1 MLKKGKRFMNVT
13 AVSAIKNN
21 RSNCCVKKTEE
32 NNPSFKGV
40 YLKGLKQNDILS
52 LYEDGPAIWRMI
64 QTVTPQLKEKYPM
77 FHTIIE
83 VGRDYFRGISVS
95 FMRNKAYDNQLKNYI
110 VQKNSSSFQ
119 FPQFVVDSFRA
130 GSDDFAGFLD
140 GKNFRAIKMRFG
152 NLGEQQATQRF
163 MQFIRSRDQ
172 DFLIRKMY
180 EIDAPKI
187 TA

>member
-1 MLKKGKRFMNVT
+1 MNVT

-21 RSNCCVKKTEE
+21 RFSCYVKKTEE

-83 VGRDYFRGISVS
+83 VGRDYFRGI
-95 FMRNKAYDNQLKNYI
+95 
-110 VQKNSSSFQ
+110 
-119 FPQFVVDSFRA
+119 RA
-130 GSDDFAGFLD
+130 
-140 GKNFRAIKMRFG
+140 
-152 NLGEQQATQRF
+152 
-163 MQFIRSRDQ
+163 
-172 DFLIRKMY
+172 
-180 EIDAPKI
+180 
-187 TA
+187 